1 MWTEKQKTRG
11 AIGLLILLHFVG
23 FVGWH
28 SEWASMI
35 SLLTPIHLLISFWL
49 LLAFAG
55 GGQNLKMRLLWVY
68 LIGFAVEILGVTT
81 GYPFGT
87 YVYLEGLGPGI
98 WDTPWM
104 IGVNWAMLSLAI
116 GQWVFAYLSELS
128 AWQRNTVA
136 ALLMVLIDFLIEPV
150 APSLRLWLFAGAA
163 GWMNYVS
170 WFVLSWIM
178 QAMLGGSKDQANP
191 LALPLILCQ
200 AIFFAGF
207 HLWPA
212 A

>member
-1 MWTEKQKTRG
+1 
-11 AIGLLILLHFVG
+11 
-23 FVGWH
+23 
-28 SEWASMI
+28 
-35 SLLTPIHLLISFWL
+35 
-49 LLAFAG
+49 
-55 GGQNLKMRLLWVY
+55 
-68 LIGFAVEILGVTT
+68 
-81 GYPFGT
+81 
-87 YVYLEGLGPGI
+87 
-98 WDTPWM
+98 M

>member
-11 AIGLLILLHFVG
+11 AIGLLILLHLVG

-28 SEWASMI
+28 TTYAPMI

-49 LLAFAG
+49 LLAFAR
-55 GGQNLKMRLLWVY
+55 GGQELKMRLLMVY
-68 LIGFAVEILGVTT
+68 LLGLGVEILGVST
-81 GYPFGT
+81 GYPFGR
-87 YVYLEGLGPGI
+87 YVYLEGLGPSI
-98 WDTPWM
+98 LETPWM

-116 GQWVFAYLSELS
+116 GQWVFHYLPELLP
-128 AWQRNTVA
+128 WQRNTVT
-136 ALLMVLIDFLIEPV
+136 ALLMVLVDFIIEPV
-150 APSLRLWLFAGAA
+150 APSLRLWLFAGTA

-170 WFVLSWIM
+170 WFVLSWVM
-178 QAMLGGSKDQANP
+178 QCILGRSKDQHNP
-191 LALPLILCQ
+191 LALPMILCQ
-200 AIFFAGF
+200 VIFFAGF